1 MLMKVWRGFF
11 LTRLEDIFYGKAPN
25 FTFFLGATE
34 QKNGEN
40 QSKRNSRNKQT
51 KRKSKREFD
60 RDEIEFEKR
69 GTKELLGEV
78 EVSSDED
85 DEGEGDND
93 RQQQSRMSSA
103 SHSSPLDV
111 SYEVLVAANKFL
123 LVVLIIIK
131 IELFICL
138 H

>member
-1 MLMKVWRGFF
+1 MEKLPIS
-11 LTRLEDIFYGKAPN
+11 L
-25 FTFFLGATE
+25 FFLGATE

-111 SYEVLVAANKFL
+111 SYDEVLVAANKFL